1 MSIHVDVPA
10 LLSVLTPDIAHSL
23 SSFNLHFEAHSS
35 WLCSGS
41 GCGILVA
48 LGLTGDGAGQAEE
61 QGHLLE
67 ETLEEVLL
75 LLGLLKTDH
84 KSFVTLTRIFIVI
97 FTTAHLLSE
106 KTQVL

>member
-1 MSIHVDVPA
+1 MSDKRLITPVD
-10 LLSVLTPDIAHSL
+10 TRHRSL

-67 ETLEEVLL
+67 ETLQEVLL
-75 LLGLLKTDH
+75 LHGLLKTDH
-84 KSFVTLTRIFIVI
+84 KSFVTLTRIYCHIHNSTPPF
-97 FTTAHLLSE
+97 
-106 KTQVL
+106 